1 MAKRKDILAK
11 KQEELAGV
19 VAMFETAVSV
29 VSGVVKNL
37 SDLNTQIDTE
47 IQEIDEYQRELSSTR
62 DSLASARSKNER
74 IMQNFSSLL
83 SVE

>member
-11 KQEELAGV
+11 KQEELAEI

-37 SDLNTQIDTE
+37 SDLNTLIDTE

-74 IMQNFSSLL
+74 IMQNFSGLL

>member
-47 IQEIDEYQRELSSTR
+47 IQEIDEYQKELSSTR

-74 IMQNFSSLL
+74 IMQNFNSLL
-83 SVE
+83 STE